1 MAYVY
6 LGETAASFSLVP
18 KPVVVSNR
26 SGVIRLMNYTPN
38 DAWVGFLKRLPDL
51 IPKYLQLKLQA
62 LIDSGKYSP
71 SQATIN
77 QWQQEAA
84 ATTEVPTLI
93 DSGKYIPSQATINQ
107 WQQEAAATTEV
118 PITQKAWFWPVV
130 VGSVVLIGFMFN
142 RRK

>member
-26 SGVIRLMNYTPN
+26 SGSRRTMDYTAN
-38 DAWVGFLKRLPDL
+38 DAWLDLLNRLPDL

-84 ATTEVPTLI
+84 ATTEVP
-93 DSGKYIPSQATINQ
+93 INQ